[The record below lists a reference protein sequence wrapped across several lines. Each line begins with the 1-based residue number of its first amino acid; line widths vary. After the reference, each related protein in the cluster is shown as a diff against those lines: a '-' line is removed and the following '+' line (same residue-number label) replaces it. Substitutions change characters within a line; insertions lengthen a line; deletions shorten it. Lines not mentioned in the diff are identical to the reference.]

1 MVHKLKA
8 QLQMDWKK
16 LSYSG
21 QSEVLNLLILAIRI
35 LKEIIY
41 IYDYHNPAARA
52 SRLYCC

>member
-8 QLQMDWKK
+8 QLQMDWKN